1 MDMFSWARPKPLEI
15 THRIS
20 ADQRIYIV
28 SDLHLGDGTRGDTF
42 LGKDRELI
50 RFLDQVRA
58 EGAHL
63 VIAGDA
69 VDFHQALSMSRVLKA
84 HAKLMGELCSLA
96 ESNGVTY
103 LWGNHDYDIAMF
115 KDLLRFDVCS
125 SLYIGDETL
134 VQHGYQYD
142 RHIGP
147 NLEQTHVHTMVH
159 HFVERIFNTWIR
171 LPLENF
177 YNPATRMAFWMFHKW
192 ASLVAVGDRA
202 ARTLSRPELFRGLQ
216 TMIYYWTQNQIGDAG
231 MLYDGVSRALPGQPY
246 KVLITGHSHLP
257 GLITLPTGQRY
268 VNTGSWTFNSAQFA
282 LWDHGEISVHDWI
295 TGRQYTDGAYRHLIE
310 GRAAHMN
317 FREWWRENYL
327 GWLRFRSGEEGRLA
341 PLDPS
346 EGEPSL
352 GRGAA
357 STP

>member
-1 MDMFSWARPKPLEI
+1 
-15 THRIS
+15 
-20 ADQRIYIV
+20 
-28 SDLHLGDGTRGDTF
+28 
-42 LGKDRELI
+42 
-50 RFLDQVRA
+50 
-58 EGAHL
+58 
-63 VIAGDA
+63 
-69 VDFHQALSMSRVLKA
+69 
-84 HAKLMGELCSLA
+84 
-96 ESNGVTY
+96 
-103 LWGNHDYDIAMF
+103 
-115 KDLLRFDVCS
+115 VCS

-202 ARTLSRPELFRGLQ
+202 ARALSRPELFRGLQ